1 VKILYIG
8 GQKSGK
14 SSLAEKKILAIS
26 KKKPTYIATY
36 DNSYHDREM
45 QLRIDKHRERREAG
59 FETIQEALHLDKVIQ
74 DGGYYLVDCLS
85 MWILNMLE
93 SELDYQEILTSV
105 LNTDATIIFVL
116 NDVNN
121 GIIPD
126 NALSRRYI
134 DMSGIIGQIVA
145 SECDEVYHIITGLK
159 NRLK

>member
-1 VKILYIG
+1 MKILYIG

-14 SSLAEKKILAIS
+14 SSLAEKKILEIS
-26 KKKPTYIATY
+26 PNKPTYLATY
-36 DNSYHDREM
+36 NNSYHDSEM
-45 QLRIDKHRERREAG
+45 QARIDTHTKRREAD
-59 FETIQEALHLDKVIQ
+59 FHTIEEALHLDKVMTK
-74 DGGYYLVDCLS
+74 GEYYLIDCLS
-85 MWILNMLE
+85 MWILNLLE
-93 SELDYQEILTSV
+93 AGLDYKEILARV
-105 LNTDATIIFVL
+105 LKTDATIIFVL

-145 SECDEVYHIITGLK
+145 GSCDEVYHVVVGLE